1 MSQREPNAAGPTW
14 AEDLA
19 RRLEEQRGRMRTAL
33 EEHRKNA
40 SEWET
45 SLQQQLV
52 SIQQALQVA
61 ANDTNRRSSEISS
74 EEMRL
79 TDHVN
84 DLNQHRAAIESVQQT
99 IANALAEV
107 QQREAALAKQLNE
120 AAAAQAQAE
129 SLRKACDDCEKVLL
143 QREEAIKQRE
153 LESAQQSSAVQQ
165 REQAVAQAERALRE
179 RETETAKQAQHLK
192 LAEQRTRSQRV
203 AIAHEMRARRK
214 ELLADA
220 QRQQVEAAQAASGD
234 ESTIA
239 LQLAEAKVEL
249 TKLRTAEES
258 HVHAQLVLEQKL
270 DDVKR
275 ELQEAV
281 EQLKAAE
288 SRSSEGGGSSG
299 DSDELQQRLEMALA
313 DVKDLKARNNELTE
327 ELAQVRT
334 SGAAASSSGAGGA
347 LDWEARKQ
355 QLLAQLESDFDS
367 GDPQQKAAKLTVE
380 SAIQRTEEVVS
391 AKNQEIA
398 ELQRLL
404 SEQSGNIGGVAI
416 GAAAI
421 AEMLDAD
428 ELIRQERENLRD
440 IQEKLREQLKQ
451 AEIDLSVERAKIA
464 RERAILEE
472 KQRQYDEQKQ
482 SQPSSDDPADK
493 SKKGSNRGR
502 WLQRLGLRDEEK

>member
-1 MSQREPNAAGPTW
+1 MSQRDSTAAGPAW
-14 AEDLA
+14 AESLA
-19 RRLEEQRGRMRTAL
+19 RRLEEQRGKMRAAL
-33 EEHRKNA
+33 DEHRKNA

-45 SLQQQLV
+45 SLQQQLA

-61 ANDTNRRSSEISS
+61 ANDTNRRSGEISS
-74 EEMRL
+74 EEKRL
-79 TDHVN
+79 TAHVD
-84 DLNQHRAAIESVQQT
+84 DLTNHRASLEAVQNS
-99 IANALAEV
+99 IAGALSDL
-107 QQREAALAKQLNE
+107 QQRESTLASQLAE
-120 AAAAQAQAE
+120 ATAAQAHAE
-129 SLRKACDDCEKVLL
+129 SLRKACDDCERVLL
-143 QREEAIKQRE
+143 EREEGLK
-153 LESAQQSSAVQQ
+153 Q
-165 REQAVAQAERALRE
+165 REQAVRQRDDAVRDAERATRE
-179 RETETAKQAQHLK
+179 KEAELQRQAQHLK

-220 QRQQVEAAQAASGD
+220 QRQQADAAQVASGD
-234 ESTIA
+234 ESAIA

-249 TKLRTAEES
+249 TKLRAAEEA
-258 HVHAQLVLEQKL
+258 HVHSQLVLEQKL
-270 DDVKR
+270 GDAKR
-275 ELQEAV
+275 ELEETL
-281 EQLKAAE
+281 EQLKVAE
-288 SRSSEGGGSSG
+288 ARPAVSSG
-299 DSDELQQRLEMALA
+299 DGDSSELQERLEMALA
-313 DVKDLKARNNELTE
+313 DVKDLKARNTELTE
-327 ELAQVRT
+327 ELAQLRT
-334 SGAAASSSGAGGA
+334 SGATASSSGGGGV

-367 GDPQQKAAKLTVE
+367 ADPQQKAAKLTVE

-391 AKNQEIA
+391 AKNQEIE

-421 AEMLDAD
+421 AEMLDTD

-472 KQRQYDEQKQ
+472 KLREFEEQKQ
-482 SQPSSDDPADK
+482 NLPATSDDPADK

-502 WLQRLGLRDEEK
+502 WLQRLGLRNEEEKK